1 MLADLAE
8 AAALEPE
15 RARLEALRL
24 TALED
29 RVEADLALVGELKQL
44 MAEHPYR
51 EWLWGQLM
59 LALYRSGRQADAL
72 QAFHRARPILDEDC
86 ASSPPAGCASRG
98 GKVRIAE
105 RVWTGINDRV
115 ALRRGLWQ
123 WPLPRRGRRPVL

>member
-1 MLADLAE
+1 MLAGLAE
-8 AAALEPE
+8 VAALEPE

-59 LALYRSGRQADAL
+59 LAL
-72 QAFHRARPILDEDC
+72 
-86 ASSPPAGCASRG
+86 
-98 GKVRIAE
+98 
-105 RVWTGINDRV
+105 
-115 ALRRGLWQ
+115 
-123 WPLPRRGRRPVL
+123 